1 MRLRDGAITVEEC
14 RLLQT
19 HEAPSLEP
27 TEDVPWLHGE
37 RFLREGLV
45 LVPESAP
52 AGRVIVDAWL
62 NGRLSPWSQIL
73 LALNKS

>member
-37 RFLREGLV
+37 RLLREGLV
-45 LVPESAP
+45 LVPENAP
-52 AGRVIVDAWL
+52 AGRV
-62 NGRLSPWSQIL
+62 NGRR
-73 LALNKS
+73 LAERAPLA